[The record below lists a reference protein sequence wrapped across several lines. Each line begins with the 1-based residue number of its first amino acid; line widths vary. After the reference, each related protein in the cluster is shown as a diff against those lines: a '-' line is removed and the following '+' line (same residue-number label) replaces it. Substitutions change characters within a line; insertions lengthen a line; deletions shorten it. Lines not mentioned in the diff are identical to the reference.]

1 METTEARKTFDFSRE
16 KVQTITLAE
25 LEATYKENDV
35 YGRPLGGIYHSD
47 LINGISDMARR
58 AGLEVELGDL
68 FAVNN
73 LDGKRPGVALLP
85 EVEEKEGERSIRAH
99 LLRRVFATIKITPT
113 ATAQT
118 TPSAPSQPPRGEE
131 LKMLRAQKEAQN
143 PAQGVTN
150 LSPSGETE
158 GGCGG
163 WGCLGCPAIALSY
176 SQHGI
181 QIGIGP
187 NIHICRNQTIL
198 CANQLI
204 ANYGYCR
211 IDMDKKELAGPDWWR
226 PTVRGWME
234 EVAMGVMQREWAE
247 IIQSLDEQLV
257 YESDMQQIFGGLM
270 QLRIQADT
278 SEKSLRT
285 GDVPPLTQSQINHCM
300 EKVLVKH
307 FGKGGAGMCTKWDI
321 LNAMTDTLKPL
332 NNSEGQR
339 VPICDTSR
347 LLPQLA
353 RCAEYLL

>member
-1 METTEARKTFDFSRE
+1 MDISETRKTFDFSKE

-47 LINGISDMARR
+47 LINGISNMARN
-58 AGLEVELGDL
+58 AGLEVEMGDM

-99 LLRRVFATIKITPT
+99 LLRRVFATIRM
-113 ATAQT
+113 
-118 TPSAPSQPPRGEE
+118 APHRGET
-131 LKMLRAQKEAQN
+131 
-143 PAQGVTN
+143 V
-150 LSPSGETE
+150 
-158 GGCGG
+158 GGF
-163 WGCLGCPAIALSY
+163 CPAIAISY

-198 CANQLI
+198 CAKQMISNF
-204 ANYGYCR
+204 GYR
-211 IDMDKKELAGPDWWR
+211 RLEMDKKDLAGPDWWR
-226 PTVRGWME
+226 PTVEGWIDD
-234 EVAMGVMQREWAE
+234 VAKGVMQQQWAD

-285 GDVPPLTQSQINHCM
+285 GEIPPLTQSQINHCM
-300 EKVLVKH
+300 ERVLIKH

-332 NNSEGQR
+332 NDSDGIR

-353 RCAEYLL
+353 KCAEFLI

>member
-1 METTEARKTFDFSRE
+1 METTESRKTFDFSKE
-16 KVQTITLAE
+16 KVQTITLPE

-47 LINGISDMARR
+47 LINGISDIARS
-58 AGLEVELGDL
+58 AGLEVEMGDM

-99 LLRRVFATIKITPT
+99 LLRRVFAVIRFVSGGTP
-113 ATAQT
+113 
-118 TPSAPSQPPRGEE
+118 
-131 LKMLRAQKEAQN
+131 
-143 PAQGVTN
+143 
-150 LSPSGETE
+150 ETS
-158 GGCGG
+158 
-163 WGCLGCPAIALSY
+163 CPAIAISY

-187 NIHICRNQTIL
+187 NIRICRNQTIL
-198 CANQLI
+198 CAKQLI
-204 ANYGYCR
+204 ANYGYSR
-211 IDMDKKELAGPDWWR
+211 LELDKKELAGADWWR
-226 PTVRGWME
+226 PTVEGWIE
-234 EVAMGVMQREWAE
+234 EVAQGTMQAQWAE

-270 QLRIQADT
+270 QLRIEADT

-285 GDVPPLTQSQINHCM
+285 GEIPPLTQAQINHCM
-300 EKVLVKH
+300 EQVLVKH

-332 NNSEGQR
+332 NNSEGLR

>member
-1 METTEARKTFDFSRE
+1 MDISETRTTFDFSKE

-47 LINGISDMARR
+47 LINGISNMARN
-58 AGLEVELGDL
+58 AGLEVEMGDM

-85 EVEEKEGERSIRAH
+85 EVEGKEGERSIRAH
-99 LLRRVFATIKITPT
+99 LLRRVFATIRM
-113 ATAQT
+113 
-118 TPSAPSQPPRGEE
+118 APHQLPP
-131 LKMLRAQKEAQN
+131 
-143 PAQGVTN
+143 V
-150 LSPSGETE
+150 
-158 GGCGG
+158 GGF
-163 WGCLGCPAIALSY
+163 CPAIAISY

-198 CANQLI
+198 CAKQMI
-204 ANYGYCR
+204 ANFGYCR
-211 IDMDKKELAGPDWWR
+211 LEMDKKDLAGPDWWR
-226 PTVRGWME
+226 PTVEGWID
-234 EVAMGVMQREWAE
+234 EVAKGVMQQQWAD

-285 GDVPPLTQSQINHCM
+285 GEIPPLTQSQINHCM
-300 EKVLVKH
+300 ERVLIKH

-332 NNSEGQR
+332 NDSDGIR

-353 RCAEYLL
+353 KCAEFLI

>member
-1 METTEARKTFDFSRE
+1 MDISETRKTFDFSKE

-47 LINGISDMARR
+47 LINDISNMARN
-58 AGLEVELGDL
+58 AGLEVEMGDM

-99 LLRRVFATIKITPT
+99 LLRRVFATIRM
-113 ATAQT
+113 
-118 TPSAPSQPPRGEE
+118 APHQLPP
-131 LKMLRAQKEAQN
+131 
-143 PAQGVTN
+143 V
-150 LSPSGETE
+150 
-158 GGCGG
+158 GGF
-163 WGCLGCPAIALSY
+163 CPAIAISY

-198 CANQLI
+198 CARQMISNF
-204 ANYGYCR
+204 GYR
-211 IDMDKKELAGPDWWR
+211 RLEMDKKDLAGPDWWR
-226 PTVRGWME
+226 PTVEGWID
-234 EVAMGVMQREWAE
+234 EVANGVMQQQWAD

-285 GDVPPLTQSQINHCM
+285 GEIPPLTQSQINHCM
-300 EKVLVKH
+300 ERVLIKH

-332 NNSEGQR
+332 NDSDGIR

-353 RCAEYLL
+353 KCAEYLN

>member
-1 METTEARKTFDFSRE
+1 METTEARKTFDFSKE

-47 LINGISDMARR
+47 LINGISDIARS
-58 AGLEVELGDL
+58 AGLEVEMGDM

-99 LLRRVFATIKITPT
+99 LLRRVFATVHL
-113 ATAQT
+113 
-118 TPSAPSQPPRGEE
+118 QP
-131 LKMLRAQKEAQN
+131 
-143 PAQGVTN
+143 QGIGSVGIADAHP
-150 LSPSGETE
+150 LFCS
-158 GGCGG
+158 
-163 WGCLGCPAIALSY
+163 AIAISY

-198 CANQLI
+198 CAKQLI

-211 IDMDKKELAGPDWWR
+211 LDLDKKELAGADWWR
-226 PTVRGWME
+226 PTVEGWIE
-234 EVAMGVMQREWAE
+234 EVAQGAMQAQWAE

-270 QLRIQADT
+270 QLRIEADT

-285 GDVPPLTQSQINHCM
+285 GEVPPLTQSQINHCM
-300 EKVLVKH
+300 EQVLVKH

-332 NNSEGQR
+332 NNSEGMR

>member
-1 METTEARKTFDFSRE
+1 MESTELRTTFDFSKE

-47 LINGISDMARR
+47 LINGIFNMARN
-58 AGLEVELGDL
+58 AGLEVEMGDM

-99 LLRRVFATIKITPT
+99 LLRRVFATIRM
-113 ATAQT
+113 
-118 TPSAPSQPPRGEE
+118 APHRGET
-131 LKMLRAQKEAQN
+131 
-143 PAQGVTN
+143 V
-150 LSPSGETE
+150 
-158 GGCGG
+158 GGF
-163 WGCLGCPAIALSY
+163 CPAIAISY

-198 CANQLI
+198 CAKQMISNF
-204 ANYGYCR
+204 GYCR
-211 IDMDKKELAGPDWWR
+211 LEMDKKDLAGADWWR
-226 PTVRGWME
+226 PTVEGWID
-234 EVAMGVMQREWAE
+234 EVAKGVMQQQWAD

-285 GDVPPLTQSQINHCM
+285 GEIPPLTQSQINHCM
-300 EKVLVKH
+300 ERVLIKH

-332 NNSEGQR
+332 NDSDGIR

-353 RCAEYLL
+353 KCAEFLV

>member
-1 METTEARKTFDFSRE
+1 MDISETRKTFDFSKE

-47 LINGISDMARR
+47 LINGISNMARN
-58 AGLEVELGDL
+58 AGLEVEMGDM

-99 LLRRVFATIKITPT
+99 LLRRVFATIRM
-113 ATAQT
+113 
-118 TPSAPSQPPRGEE
+118 APHQLPP
-131 LKMLRAQKEAQN
+131 
-143 PAQGVTN
+143 V
-150 LSPSGETE
+150 
-158 GGCGG
+158 GGF
-163 WGCLGCPAIALSY
+163 CPAIAISY

-198 CANQLI
+198 CARQMISNF
-204 ANYGYCR
+204 GYR
-211 IDMDKKELAGPDWWR
+211 RLEMDKKDLAGPDWWR
-226 PTVRGWME
+226 PTVEGWID
-234 EVAMGVMQREWAE
+234 EVANGVMQQQWAD

-285 GDVPPLTQSQINHCM
+285 GEVPPLTQSQINHCM
-300 EKVLVKH
+300 ERVLIKH

-332 NNSEGQR
+332 NDSDGIR

-353 RCAEYLL
+353 KCAEYLN

>member
-1 METTEARKTFDFSRE
+1 MESTELRKTFDFSKE

-47 LINGISDMARR
+47 LINGISNMARN
-58 AGLEVELGDL
+58 AGLEVEIGDM

-99 LLRRVFATIKITPT
+99 LLRRVFATIRM
-113 ATAQT
+113 
-118 TPSAPSQPPRGEE
+118 APHQLPP
-131 LKMLRAQKEAQN
+131 
-143 PAQGVTN
+143 V
-150 LSPSGETE
+150 
-158 GGCGG
+158 GGF
-163 WGCLGCPAIALSY
+163 CPAIAISY

-198 CANQLI
+198 CAKQMISNF
-204 ANYGYCR
+204 GYCR
-211 IDMDKKELAGPDWWR
+211 LEMDKKDLAGPDWWR
-226 PTVRGWME
+226 PTVEGWID
-234 EVAMGVMQREWAE
+234 EVAKGVMQQQWAD

-257 YESDMQQIFGGLM
+257 YQSDMQQIFGGLM

-285 GDVPPLTQSQINHCM
+285 GEIPPLTQSQINHCM
-300 EKVLVKH
+300 ERVLIKH

-332 NNSEGQR
+332 NDSDGIR

-353 RCAEYLL
+353 KCAEYLN

>member
-1 METTEARKTFDFSRE
+1 MDISETRKTFDFSKE

-47 LINGISDMARR
+47 LINGISNMARN
-58 AGLEVELGDL
+58 AGLEVEMGDM

-99 LLRRVFATIKITPT
+99 LLRRVFATIRM
-113 ATAQT
+113 
-118 TPSAPSQPPRGEE
+118 APHQLPP
-131 LKMLRAQKEAQN
+131 
-143 PAQGVTN
+143 V
-150 LSPSGETE
+150 
-158 GGCGG
+158 GGF
-163 WGCLGCPAIALSY
+163 CPAIAISY

-198 CANQLI
+198 CAKQMISNF
-204 ANYGYCR
+204 GYCR
-211 IDMDKKELAGPDWWR
+211 LEMDKKDLAGPDWWR
-226 PTVRGWME
+226 PTVEGWID
-234 EVAMGVMQREWAE
+234 EVASGVMQQQWAD

-285 GDVPPLTQSQINHCM
+285 GEIPPLTQSQINHCM
-300 EKVLVKH
+300 ERVLIKH
-307 FGKGGAGMCTKWDI
+307 FGKGEAGMCTKWDI

-332 NNSEGQR
+332 NDSDGIR

-353 RCAEYLL
+353 KCAEYLN

>member
-1 METTEARKTFDFSRE
+1 MEITETRKTFDFSKE

-47 LINGISDMARR
+47 LINGISNMARN
-58 AGLEVELGDL
+58 AGLEVEMGDM

-85 EVEEKEGERSIRAH
+85 EVEEKEGERSIKAH
-99 LLRRVFATIKITPT
+99 LLRRVFATIRM
-113 ATAQT
+113 
-118 TPSAPSQPPRGEE
+118 APHQLPP
-131 LKMLRAQKEAQN
+131 
-143 PAQGVTN
+143 V
-150 LSPSGETE
+150 
-158 GGCGG
+158 GGF
-163 WGCLGCPAIALSY
+163 CPAIAISY

-198 CANQLI
+198 CAKQMISNF
-204 ANYGYCR
+204 GYR
-211 IDMDKKELAGPDWWR
+211 RLEMDKKDLAGPDWWR
-226 PTVRGWME
+226 PTVEGWID
-234 EVAMGVMQREWAE
+234 EVAKGVMQEQWAD

-278 SEKSLRT
+278 SKKSLRT
-285 GDVPPLTQSQINHCM
+285 GEIPPLTQSQINHCM
-300 EKVLVKH
+300 ERVLIKH

-332 NNSEGQR
+332 NDSDGIR

-353 RCAEYLL
+353 KCAEFLI

>member
-1 METTEARKTFDFSRE
+1 MESTELRKTFDFSKE

-47 LINGISDMARR
+47 LINGISNMARN
-58 AGLEVELGDL
+58 AGLEVEIGDM

-99 LLRRVFATIKITPT
+99 LLRRVFATIRM
-113 ATAQT
+113 
-118 TPSAPSQPPRGEE
+118 APHRGET
-131 LKMLRAQKEAQN
+131 
-143 PAQGVTN
+143 V
-150 LSPSGETE
+150 
-158 GGCGG
+158 GGF
-163 WGCLGCPAIALSY
+163 CPAIAISY
-176 SQHGI
+176 SQHGV

-198 CANQLI
+198 CAKQMI
-204 ANYGYCR
+204 ANFGYCR
-211 IDMDKKELAGPDWWR
+211 LEMDKKDLAGPDWWR
-226 PTVRGWME
+226 PTVEGWID
-234 EVAMGVMQREWAE
+234 EVAKGVMQQQWAD

-285 GDVPPLTQSQINHCM
+285 GEVPPLTQSQINHCM
-300 EKVLVKH
+300 ERVLIKH

-332 NNSEGQR
+332 NDSDGIR

-353 RCAEYLL
+353 KCAEFLV

>member
-1 METTEARKTFDFSRE
+1 MEKVKNEYLRHTSVLIIYIFTFLHFYKEIILIMDISETRTTFDFSKE

-47 LINGISDMARR
+47 LINGISDMARN
-58 AGLEVELGDL
+58 AGLEVEMGDM

-99 LLRRVFATIKITPT
+99 LLRRVFATIRM
-113 ATAQT
+113 
-118 TPSAPSQPPRGEE
+118 APHQLPP
-131 LKMLRAQKEAQN
+131 
-143 PAQGVTN
+143 V
-150 LSPSGETE
+150 
-158 GGCGG
+158 GGF
-163 WGCLGCPAIALSY
+163 CPAIAISY

-198 CANQLI
+198 CAKQMI
-204 ANYGYCR
+204 ANFGYR
-211 IDMDKKELAGPDWWR
+211 RLEMDKKDLAGPDWWR
-226 PTVRGWME
+226 PTVEGWID
-234 EVAMGVMQREWAE
+234 EVANGVMQQQWAD

-285 GDVPPLTQSQINHCM
+285 GEVPPLTQSQINHCM
-300 EKVLVKH
+300 ERVLIKH

-332 NNSEGQR
+332 NDSDGIR

-353 RCAEYLL
+353 KCAEYLI

>member
-1 METTEARKTFDFSRE
+1 METTESRKTFDFSKE
-16 KVQTITLAE
+16 KVQTITLPE

-35 YGRPLGGIYHSD
+35 YGHPLGGIYHSD
-47 LINGISDMARR
+47 LINGISDIARS
-58 AGLEVELGDL
+58 AGLEVEMGDM

-99 LLRRVFATIKITPT
+99 LLRRVFAVIRFVSGGTP
-113 ATAQT
+113 
-118 TPSAPSQPPRGEE
+118 
-131 LKMLRAQKEAQN
+131 
-143 PAQGVTN
+143 
-150 LSPSGETE
+150 ETS
-158 GGCGG
+158 
-163 WGCLGCPAIALSY
+163 CPAIAISY

-198 CANQLI
+198 CAKQLI

-211 IDMDKKELAGPDWWR
+211 LDLDKKELAGADWWR
-226 PTVRGWME
+226 PTVEGWIE
-234 EVAMGVMQREWAE
+234 EVAQGAMQAQWAE

-270 QLRIQADT
+270 QLRIEADT

-285 GDVPPLTQSQINHCM
+285 GEIPPLTQSQINHCM
-300 EKVLVKH
+300 EQVLVKH

-332 NNSEGQR
+332 NNSEGLR

-353 RCAEYLL
+353 RCAEFLL

>member
-1 METTEARKTFDFSRE
+1 MEITETRKTFDFSKE

-47 LINGISDMARR
+47 LINGISNMARN
-58 AGLEVELGDL
+58 AGLEVEMGDM

-85 EVEEKEGERSIRAH
+85 EVEEKEGERSIKAH
-99 LLRRVFATIKITPT
+99 LLRRVFATIRM
-113 ATAQT
+113 
-118 TPSAPSQPPRGEE
+118 APHRGET
-131 LKMLRAQKEAQN
+131 
-143 PAQGVTN
+143 V
-150 LSPSGETE
+150 
-158 GGCGG
+158 GGF
-163 WGCLGCPAIALSY
+163 CPAIAISY

-198 CANQLI
+198 CARQMISNF
-204 ANYGYCR
+204 GFCR
-211 IDMDKKELAGPDWWR
+211 LEMDKKDLAGPDWWR
-226 PTVRGWME
+226 PTVEGWID
-234 EVAMGVMQREWAE
+234 EVAKGVMQQQWAD
-247 IIQSLDEQLV
+247 IIQSLDEQLL

-285 GDVPPLTQSQINHCM
+285 GEVPPLTQSQINHCM
-300 EKVLVKH
+300 ERVLIKH

-332 NNSEGQR
+332 NDSDGIR

-353 RCAEYLL
+353 KCAEFLI

>member
-1 METTEARKTFDFSRE
+1 MESTELRTTFDFSKE

-47 LINGISDMARR
+47 LINGISNMARN
-58 AGLEVELGDL
+58 AGLEVEMGDM

-99 LLRRVFATIKITPT
+99 LLRRVFATIRM
-113 ATAQT
+113 
-118 TPSAPSQPPRGEE
+118 APHRGET
-131 LKMLRAQKEAQN
+131 
-143 PAQGVTN
+143 V
-150 LSPSGETE
+150 
-158 GGCGG
+158 GGF
-163 WGCLGCPAIALSY
+163 CPAIAISY

-198 CANQLI
+198 CAKQMI
-204 ANYGYCR
+204 ANFGYR
-211 IDMDKKELAGPDWWR
+211 RLEMDKKDLAGPDWWR
-226 PTVRGWME
+226 PTVEGWID
-234 EVAMGVMQREWAE
+234 EVASGVMQQQWAD

-285 GDVPPLTQSQINHCM
+285 GEVPPLTQSQINHCM
-300 EKVLVKH
+300 ERVLIKH

-332 NNSEGQR
+332 NDSAGMR
-339 VPICDTSR
+339 VPGCDTSR

-353 RCAEYLL
+353 KCAEFLI

>member
-1 METTEARKTFDFSRE
+1 METTEARKTLDFSKE

-47 LINGISDMARR
+47 LINGISDMARE
-58 AGLEVELGDL
+58 AGLEVEMGDM

-99 LLRRVFATIKITPT
+99 LLRRVFAVIRL
-113 ATAQT
+113 AA
-118 TPSAPSQPPRGEE
+118 GESHT
-131 LKMLRAQKEAQN
+131 LPEA
-143 PAQGVTN
+143 AHGI
-150 LSPSGETE
+150 S
-158 GGCGG
+158 
-163 WGCLGCPAIALSY
+163 CPAIAISY

-198 CANQLI
+198 CAKQMISNF
-204 ANYGYCR
+204 GYR
-211 IDMDKKELAGPDWWR
+211 RLEMDKKDLAGPDWWR
-226 PTVRGWME
+226 PTVEGWID
-234 EVAMGVMQREWAE
+234 EVASGVMQQQWAD

-285 GDVPPLTQSQINHCM
+285 GEVPPLTQSQINHCM
-300 EKVLVKH
+300 ERVLIKH

-332 NNSEGQR
+332 NDSAGMR
-339 VPICDTSR
+339 VPGCDTSR

-353 RCAEYLL
+353 KCAEFLI

>member
-1 METTEARKTFDFSRE
+1 MDVAEARKTFDFSKE
-16 KVQTITLAE
+16 KVQTITLPE

-47 LINGISDMARR
+47 LINGISDIARN
-58 AGLEVELGDL
+58 AGLEVEMGDM

-99 LLRRVFATIKITPT
+99 LLRRVFATIRM
-113 ATAQT
+113 
-118 TPSAPSQPPRGEE
+118 APHQLPP
-131 LKMLRAQKEAQN
+131 
-143 PAQGVTN
+143 V
-150 LSPSGETE
+150 
-158 GGCGG
+158 GGF
-163 WGCLGCPAIALSY
+163 CPAIAISY

-198 CANQLI
+198 CAKQMI
-204 ANYGYCR
+204 ANFGYR
-211 IDMDKKELAGPDWWR
+211 RLEMDKKDLAGPDWWR
-226 PTVRGWME
+226 PTVEGWID
-234 EVAMGVMQREWAE
+234 EVAKGVMQQQWAD

-285 GDVPPLTQSQINHCM
+285 GEVPPLTQSQINHCM
-300 EKVLVKH
+300 ERVLIKH

-332 NNSEGQR
+332 NDSAGMR
-339 VPICDTSR
+339 VPGCDTSR

-353 RCAEYLL
+353 KCAEFLI

>member
-1 METTEARKTFDFSRE
+1 MESTELRTTFDFSKE

-47 LINGISDMARR
+47 LINGISNMARN
-58 AGLEVELGDL
+58 AGLEVEMGDM

-85 EVEEKEGERSIRAH
+85 EVEEKEGERSIKAH
-99 LLRRVFATIKITPT
+99 LLRRVFATIRM
-113 ATAQT
+113 
-118 TPSAPSQPPRGEE
+118 APHRGET
-131 LKMLRAQKEAQN
+131 
-143 PAQGVTN
+143 V
-150 LSPSGETE
+150 
-158 GGCGG
+158 GGF
-163 WGCLGCPAIALSY
+163 CPAIAISY

-198 CANQLI
+198 CAKQMISNF
-204 ANYGYCR
+204 GYCR
-211 IDMDKKELAGPDWWR
+211 LEMDKKDLAGPDWWR
-226 PTVRGWME
+226 PTVEGWID
-234 EVAMGVMQREWAE
+234 EVAKGVMQQQWAD

-285 GDVPPLTQSQINHCM
+285 GEVPPLTQSQINHCM
-300 EKVLVKH
+300 ERVLIKH

-332 NNSEGQR
+332 NDSDGIR

-353 RCAEYLL
+353 KCAEFLI

>member
-1 METTEARKTFDFSRE
+1 MEPTETRKTFDFSKE

-25 LEATYKENDV
+25 LEATYRENDV

-99 LLRRVFATIKITPT
+99 LLRRVFATVHLVAGGTP
-113 ATAQT
+113 ATSV
-118 TPSAPSQPPRGEE
+118 PSI
-131 LKMLRAQKEAQN
+131 
-143 PAQGVTN
+143 
-150 LSPSGETE
+150 
-158 GGCGG
+158 
-163 WGCLGCPAIALSY
+163 AISY

-211 IDMDKKELAGPDWWR
+211 IDMDKKELAGADWWR

-234 EVAMGVMQREWAE
+234 EIAMGVMQREWAD

-285 GDVPPLTQSQINHCM
+285 GEVPPLTQSQINHCM
-300 EKVLVKH
+300 EKVLIKH

>member
-1 METTEARKTFDFSRE
+1 METTELRKTFDFSKE

-47 LINGISDMARR
+47 LINGISNMARN
-58 AGLEVELGDL
+58 AGLEVEMGDM

-99 LLRRVFATIKITPT
+99 LLRRVFATIRM
-113 ATAQT
+113 
-118 TPSAPSQPPRGEE
+118 APHRGET
-131 LKMLRAQKEAQN
+131 
-143 PAQGVTN
+143 V
-150 LSPSGETE
+150 
-158 GGCGG
+158 GGF
-163 WGCLGCPAIALSY
+163 CPAIAISY

-198 CANQLI
+198 CAKQMISNF
-204 ANYGYCR
+204 GFCR
-211 IDMDKKELAGPDWWR
+211 LDMDKKDLAGPDWWR
-226 PTVRGWME
+226 PTVEGWID
-234 EVAMGVMQREWAE
+234 EVASGVMQQQWAD

-285 GDVPPLTQSQINHCM
+285 GEVPPLTQSQINHCM
-300 EKVLVKH
+300 ERVLIKH

-332 NNSEGQR
+332 NDSDGIR

-353 RCAEYLL
+353 KCAEYLI

>member
-1 METTEARKTFDFSRE
+1 MDISETRTTFDFSKE

-47 LINGISDMARR
+47 LINGISNMARN
-58 AGLEVELGDL
+58 AGLEVEMGDM

-85 EVEEKEGERSIRAH
+85 EVEEKEGERSIKAH
-99 LLRRVFATIKITPT
+99 LLRRVFATIRM
-113 ATAQT
+113 
-118 TPSAPSQPPRGEE
+118 APHQLPP
-131 LKMLRAQKEAQN
+131 
-143 PAQGVTN
+143 V
-150 LSPSGETE
+150 
-158 GGCGG
+158 GGF
-163 WGCLGCPAIALSY
+163 CPAIAISY

-198 CANQLI
+198 CAKQMI
-204 ANYGYCR
+204 ANFGYR
-211 IDMDKKELAGPDWWR
+211 RLEMDKKDLAGPDWWR
-226 PTVRGWME
+226 PTVEGWID
-234 EVAMGVMQREWAE
+234 EVASGVMQQQWAD

-285 GDVPPLTQSQINHCM
+285 GEIPPLTQSQINHCM
-300 EKVLVKH
+300 ERVLIKH

-332 NNSEGQR
+332 NDSAGMR

-353 RCAEYLL
+353 KCAEFLI

>member
-1 METTEARKTFDFSRE
+1 MESTELRTTFDFSKE

-47 LINGISDMARR
+47 LINGISNMARN
-58 AGLEVELGDL
+58 AGLEVEMGDM

-99 LLRRVFATIKITPT
+99 LLRRVFATIRM
-113 ATAQT
+113 
-118 TPSAPSQPPRGEE
+118 APHRGET
-131 LKMLRAQKEAQN
+131 
-143 PAQGVTN
+143 V
-150 LSPSGETE
+150 
-158 GGCGG
+158 GGF
-163 WGCLGCPAIALSY
+163 CPAIAISY
-176 SQHGI
+176 SQHGV

-198 CANQLI
+198 CAKQMISNF
-204 ANYGYCR
+204 GYCR
-211 IDMDKKELAGPDWWR
+211 LEMDKKDLAGPDWWR
-226 PTVRGWME
+226 PTVEGWID
-234 EVAMGVMQREWAE
+234 EVAKGVMQQQWAD

-285 GDVPPLTQSQINHCM
+285 GEIPPLTQSQINHCM
-300 EKVLVKH
+300 ERVLIKH

-332 NNSEGQR
+332 NDSDGIR

-353 RCAEYLL
+353 KCAEYLN

>member
-1 METTEARKTFDFSRE
+1 MEPTETRKTFDFSKE

-99 LLRRVFATIKITPT
+99 LLRRVFATIKLS
-113 ATAQT
+113 AQT
-118 TPSAPSQPPRGEE
+118 NPSAPSQPPRGEE
-131 LKMLRAQKEAQN
+131 FKMLRAQKEAQN
-143 PAQGVTN
+143 PAKNPAQRVTN
-150 LSPSGETE
+150 LSPSGEME
-158 GGCGG
+158 GG
-163 WGCLGCPAIALSY
+163 WLGCPAIAISY

-181 QIGIGP
+181 QSGIGP

-211 IDMDKKELAGPDWWR
+211 IDMDKKELAGADWWR

-234 EVAMGVMQREWAE
+234 EVAMGVMQREWAD

-270 QLRIQADT
+270 QLRIEADT
-278 SEKSLRT
+278 SEKSLRS
-285 GDVPPLTQSQINHCM
+285 GVVPPLTQSQINHCM

>member
-1 METTEARKTFDFSRE
+1 MEITETRKTFDFSKE

-47 LINGISDMARR
+47 LINGISDMARE
-58 AGLEVELGDL
+58 AGLEGEMGDM

-99 LLRRVFATIKITPT
+99 LLRRVFAVIRLTAGESPT
-113 ATAQT
+113 L
-118 TPSAPSQPPRGEE
+118 P
-131 LKMLRAQKEAQN
+131 EA
-143 PAQGVTN
+143 AHGI
-150 LSPSGETE
+150 S
-158 GGCGG
+158 
-163 WGCLGCPAIALSY
+163 CPAIAISY

-198 CANQLI
+198 CAKQMISNF
-204 ANYGYCR
+204 GFCR
-211 IDMDKKELAGPDWWR
+211 LDMDKKDLAGPDWWR
-226 PTVRGWME
+226 PTVEGWID
-234 EVAMGVMQREWAE
+234 EVAKGVMQQQWAD

-285 GDVPPLTQSQINHCM
+285 GEIPPLTQSQINHCM
-300 EKVLVKH
+300 ERVLIKH

-332 NNSEGQR
+332 NDSDGIR

-353 RCAEYLL
+353 KCAEYLN

>member
-1 METTEARKTFDFSRE
+1 MESTELRKTFDFSKE

-47 LINGISDMARR
+47 LINDISNMARN
-58 AGLEVELGDL
+58 AGLEVEMGDM

-99 LLRRVFATIKITPT
+99 LLRRVFAVIRLAAGKSHTLPKAAHGI
-113 ATAQT
+113 
-118 TPSAPSQPPRGEE
+118 S
-131 LKMLRAQKEAQN
+131 
-143 PAQGVTN
+143 
-150 LSPSGETE
+150 
-158 GGCGG
+158 
-163 WGCLGCPAIALSY
+163 CPAIAISY

-198 CANQLI
+198 CAKQIISNF
-204 ANYGYCR
+204 GYR
-211 IDMDKKELAGPDWWR
+211 RLEMDKKDLAGPDWWR
-226 PTVRGWME
+226 PTVEGWIDE
-234 EVAMGVMQREWAE
+234 AASGVMQQQWAD

-257 YESDMQQIFGGLM
+257 YESDMQQIFGGLI

-285 GDVPPLTQSQINHCM
+285 GEIPPLTQSQINHCM
-300 EKVLVKH
+300 ERVLIKH

-332 NNSEGQR
+332 NDSAGMR

-353 RCAEYLL
+353 KCAEFLI

>member
-1 METTEARKTFDFSRE
+1 METTEARKTLDFSKE
-16 KVQTITLAE
+16 KTQNITLAE

-47 LINGISDMARR
+47 LINGISDMARE
-58 AGLEVELGDL
+58 AGLEVEMGDM

-85 EVEEKEGERSIRAH
+85 EVEDKEGERSIRAH
-99 LLRRVFATIKITPT
+99 LLRRVFAVIQL
-113 ATAQT
+113 AA
-118 TPSAPSQPPRGEE
+118 
-131 LKMLRAQKEAQN
+131 
-143 PAQGVTN
+143 
-150 LSPSGETE
+150 SGENE
-158 GGCGG
+158 RGFCS
-163 WGCLGCPAIALSY
+163 AIAISY

-198 CANQLI
+198 SAQQLI

-211 IDMDKKELAGPDWWR
+211 LDMDKKELASADWWR
-226 PTVRGWME
+226 PTVEGWIGD
-234 EVAMGVMQREWAE
+234 VASGVMQKQWAD
-247 IIQSLDEQLV
+247 IIQMLDEQLL
-257 YESDMQQIFGGLM
+257 YRQDMQQIFGGLM

-278 SEKSLRT
+278 SEKTLRT
-285 GDVPPLTQSQINHCM
+285 GEVPPLTQSQINQCM
-300 EKVLVKH
+300 ERVLIKH

-332 NNSEGQR
+332 YDSEGR
-339 VPICDTSR
+339 KLPGCDTSR

-353 RCAEYLL
+353 KCVEFLL

>member
-1 METTEARKTFDFSRE
+1 MEPTETRKTFDFSKE

-99 LLRRVFATIKITPT
+99 LLSRVFATIKLSAPS
-113 ATAQT
+113 AQT
-118 TPSAPSQPPRGEE
+118 TSAPSQPPRGEE
-131 LKMLRAQKEAQN
+131 LKMLRAQN
-143 PAQGVTN
+143 GAQGVTN

-158 GGCGG
+158 GGCL
-163 WGCLGCPAIALSY
+163 GCLGCPAIAISY

-234 EVAMGVMQREWAE
+234 EVAMGVMQREWAD

-270 QLRIQADT
+270 QLRIEADT

-285 GDVPPLTQSQINHCM
+285 GEVPPLTQSQINHCM
-300 EKVLVKH
+300 EQVLVKH

-332 NNSEGQR
+332 NNSEGMR

>member
-1 METTEARKTFDFSRE
+1 MDISETRTTFDFSKE

-47 LINGISDMARR
+47 LINGISNMARN
-58 AGLEVELGDL
+58 AGLEVEMGDM

-99 LLRRVFATIKITPT
+99 LLRRVFATIRMVPH
-113 ATAQT
+113 QL
-118 TPSAPSQPPRGEE
+118 PP
-131 LKMLRAQKEAQN
+131 
-143 PAQGVTN
+143 V
-150 LSPSGETE
+150 
-158 GGCGG
+158 GGF
-163 WGCLGCPAIALSY
+163 CPAIAISY

-198 CANQLI
+198 CAKQMISNF
-204 ANYGYCR
+204 GYCR
-211 IDMDKKELAGPDWWR
+211 LEMDKKDLAGPDWWR
-226 PTVRGWME
+226 PTVEGWID
-234 EVAMGVMQREWAE
+234 EVASGVMQQQWAD

-285 GDVPPLTQSQINHCM
+285 GEIPPLTQSQINHCM
-300 EKVLVKH
+300 ERVLIKH

-332 NNSEGQR
+332 NDSDGIR

-353 RCAEYLL
+353 KCAEYLN

>member
-1 METTEARKTFDFSRE
+1 METTEARKTLDFSKE
-16 KVQTITLAE
+16 KTQNITLAE

-35 YGRPLGGIYHSD
+35 YGKPLGGIYHSD
-47 LINGISDMARR
+47 LINGISDIARE
-58 AGLEVELGDL
+58 AGLEVEMGDM

-99 LLRRVFATIKITPT
+99 LLRRVFAVIRFVSGGTP
-113 ATAQT
+113 
-118 TPSAPSQPPRGEE
+118 
-131 LKMLRAQKEAQN
+131 
-143 PAQGVTN
+143 
-150 LSPSGETE
+150 ETS
-158 GGCGG
+158 
-163 WGCLGCPAIALSY
+163 CPAIAVSY

-198 CANQLI
+198 SAQQLI

-211 IDMDKKELAGPDWWR
+211 LDMDKKELAGADWWR
-226 PTVRGWME
+226 PTVEGWIE
-234 EVAMGVMQREWAE
+234 DVSKGVMQKQWAD
-247 IIQSLDEQLV
+247 IIQMLDEQLL
-257 YESDMQQIFGGLM
+257 YRQDMQQIFGGLM
-270 QLRIQADT
+270 QLRIEADT
-278 SEKSLRT
+278 TEKTLRT
-285 GDVPPLTQSQINHCM
+285 GEVPPLTQSQINHCM
-300 EKVLVKH
+300 ERVLIKH

-332 NNSEGQR
+332 NNSEGLR

-353 RCAEYLL
+353 RCAEFLI